1 MAAAATKPPLE
12 LSGWLCTTKNF
23 KYGYEKSVL
32 GVSVVQA
39 GMSSLRKVMGRVA
52 DEVELGLVRA
62 VLFGTPCGGSNAGS
76 LRLSVG
82 FLLGS
87 LLEGE
92 GRASPTLVRRQWDA
106 CLSCSWVSAE
116 FGYQAPSGQF
126 IALKAP
132 NQLAAAE
139 LHLGW

>member
-32 GVSVVQA
+32 GGSGAQT
-39 GMSSLRKVMGRVA
+39 GMPSLRKRWA
-52 DEVELGLVRA
+52 TDEVEDGLVRA